1 MKWLFAALFLLFA
14 TPVRADE
21 MRPAY
26 IEFSQIDATHWQLF
40 WKLPMRSGINPQ
52 SQPILPDSCDVKGE
66 PVREV
71 INLTLIT
78 KSQIVCT
85 QSILGKDI
93 GLSDFGTNQSDVFVR
108 IAPLNSNVQ
117 SLRLN
122 AEQPNGQIKEKPN
135 RWQVAQTYFITGV
148 EHILRGY
155 DHLLFV
161 LALVLLLRNVWTIA
175 KAATAFTIAHS
186 ITLVGATLGLIGLPQ
201 RPVEILIA
209 LSIVFMAVEIAKKN
223 PQVPRLSE
231 RMPWVIAF
239 IFGLIHGFGFA
250 GALREI
256 GLPEGEVPTSLLT
269 FNLGVEAGQL
279 IIILFAVTIIE
290 IISRLSKPML
300 APLIRIATY
309 SIGII
314 ASFWFI
320 ERLFS

>member
-1 MKWLFAALFLLFA
+1 MKWLFAALFFLFV

-40 WKLPMRSGINPQ
+40 WKLPIRSGISPQ
-52 SQPILPDSCDVKGE
+52 SQPILPDSCDVQGE
-66 PVREV
+66 PVREAV
-71 INLTLIT
+71 NLTLTT

-85 QSILGKDI
+85 QSVFGKYI

-122 AEQPNGQIKEKPN
+122 AEQPNGHIKEKPN

-161 LALVLLLRNVWTIA
+161 LALVLLLRSPWTIA
-175 KAATAFTIAHS
+175 KAATAFTVAHS
-186 ITLVGATLGLIGLPQ
+186 ITLAGATLGLIGLPQ

-223 PQVPRLSE
+223 PQMPRLSE
-231 RMPWVIAF
+231 RIPWVIAF

-300 APLIRIATY
+300 APIVRIATY